1 MRRAV
6 CVGVSNLSCGQKQR
20 ILLARALYK
29 KPTLL
34 VIDEG
39 TAHLDAKT
47 EEIVSN
53 NIAKLGITR
62 VIVAHR
68 LETIRAAKNVLEFS
82 AGRLTPRES

>member
-1 MRRAV
+1 LRRAV
-6 CVGVSNLSCGQKQR
+6 CVGVSNLSGQKQR